1 MGHRSKEAEG
11 RETLFLAADGSWGEL
26 EFLQLL
32 RPYDTH
38 RDSARGRYSGKLF
51 VREFGSEDA
60 GQNVSFILDE
70 DDEVEWFDDL
80 GHSMSSPLNQLDS
93 EIEFIQ
99 SLCD

>member
-60 GQNVSFILDE
+60 GQSATGGVREGSGSRESKQTGAEL
-70 DDEVEWFDDL
+70 
-80 GHSMSSPLNQLDS
+80 S
-93 EIEFIQ
+93 
-99 SLCD
+99 